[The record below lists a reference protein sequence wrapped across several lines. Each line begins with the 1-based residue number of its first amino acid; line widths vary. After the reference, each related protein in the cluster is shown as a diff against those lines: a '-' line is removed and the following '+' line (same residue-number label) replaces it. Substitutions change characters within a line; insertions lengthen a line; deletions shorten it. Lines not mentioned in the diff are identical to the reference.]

1 MSTQQS
7 NGGVS
12 NAHADE
18 HGSAG
23 GSASL
28 EPSQA
33 AVPPGQAQLEA
44 SPEKGHTSVNPRQAQ
59 LPAPPEEAQAAVPP
73 GQAQLPAP
81 SASSEQL
88 SSLSEGLTGDT
99 DMYDAGAPYKPSDS
113 DRRCMITDILSA
125 PDDPNKIQRA
135 WEKNIP
141 DNCNLNYKQLMAIL
155 HPDRVPTS
163 DKADAQKAF
172 QRVQW
177 AGAELEKLFPGQVNK
192 NHHFFQGGGSASQ
205 PHVEEDLCSYHKA
218 AHEEA
223 TQHIVLLY
231 IGLQKNPSVNIH
243 QGPLP
248 EEIRK
253 PAEVLDEINKKI
265 QHGNLQMKKEPELGI
280 IRYTELLGAW
290 RPIFLSPELAS
301 SQMQMIKKYCD
312 QFHYPKEWADITHL
326 QKAAGSFHPS
336 ASQPQSSQASTSQP
350 HSNQVSTS
358 YSGSNQAGRQLQHVS
373 TGSNKRTIALAPR
386 QVVRSISPGYTS
398 TGERIR
404 MIQQLGIMGARFV
417 VEDGRGRIRLMSSSA
432 TGGQLAI
439 DGARSAGV
447 PDTLRGDEALISL
460 RNLIRTQF
468 GGTYGLNWVAVGEV
482 DPMHDKF
489 PSTLVGFFFEGPNGN
504 PPLKEVGLSRSALKK
519 IISAQ
524 EADRLISEVM
534 TCDSNVALKDAISG
548 LSGLS
553 LKSGEN
559 SSQLPEFGLP
569 TTPQASLLGYN
580 QQTAQGSVF
589 GSYQQPHMQQPAQGS
604 LFGSNQHPA
613 QQTAQNS
620 LFGSYQQPQTQQ
632 GHNQQMGPQRLGDQ
646 REGPE
651 EEL

>member
-1 MSTQQS
+1 
-7 NGGVS
+7 
-12 NAHADE
+12 
-18 HGSAG
+18 
-23 GSASL
+23 
-28 EPSQA
+28 
-33 AVPPGQAQLEA
+33 
-44 SPEKGHTSVNPRQAQ
+44 
-59 LPAPPEEAQAAVPP
+59 
-73 GQAQLPAP
+73 
-81 SASSEQL
+81 
-88 SSLSEGLTGDT
+88 
-99 DMYDAGAPYKPSDS
+99 
-113 DRRCMITDILSA
+113 
-125 PDDPNKIQRA
+125 
-135 WEKNIP
+135 
-141 DNCNLNYKQLMAIL
+141 
-155 HPDRVPTS
+155 
-163 DKADAQKAF
+163 
-172 QRVQW
+172 
-177 AGAELEKLFPGQVNK
+177 
-192 NHHFFQGGGSASQ
+192 
-205 PHVEEDLCSYHKA
+205 
-218 AHEEA
+218 
-223 TQHIVLLY
+223 
-231 IGLQKNPSVNIH
+231 
-243 QGPLP
+243 
-248 EEIRK
+248 
-253 PAEVLDEINKKI
+253 
-265 QHGNLQMKKEPELGI
+265 MKKDPELGI
-280 IRYTELLGAW
+280 IRYTELLGSW
-290 RPIFLSPELAS
+290 RPIFLSPELVP
-301 SQMQMIKKYCD
+301 SQMQVIKKYCD
-312 QFHYPKEWADITHL
+312 QFHYPKEWADLTHL
-326 QKAAGSFHPS
+326 QKATGSFHPS
-336 ASQPQSSQASTSQP
+336 ASQPQS
-350 HSNQVSTS
+350 NQVSTS
-358 YSGSNQAGRQLQHVS
+358 YAGSNQAGRQLQHVS

-482 DPMHDKF
+482 DPMHDGLPF
-489 PSTLVGFFFEGPNGN
+489 TLVGFFYEGPNGN

-524 EADRLISEVM
+524 EADRLISEVL

-569 TTPQASLLGYN
+569 TTPQPSLLGYN
-580 QQTAQGSVF
+580 QQTAQKSLF
-589 GSYQQPHMQQPAQGS
+589 GSNRQPQMQQPAQGS

-632 GHNQQMGPQRLGDQ
+632 GHNQQMGSQRLGNQ
-646 REGPE
+646 REDQE